1 LPYEGCGWI
10 WANQDLPEVTSA
22 FREALTA
29 ADLRFDPERTYAYA
43 FGENCLRPD
52 GTVDHFAALQTDFVV
67 TNTPP
72 DPTDMSALG
81 DYAGTVL
88 QIILNDFR
96 PGIVPGPQPGNVTFA
111 FMGGREANRQQV
123 LLTDAEAALQQGL
136 VGVDLYQALFR

>member
-1 LPYEGCGWI
+1 MPYEDCGWA

-29 ADLRFDPERTYAYA
+29 ADLRFDPEQTYAYA

-52 GTVDHFAALQTDFVV
+52 GGVDHFAALETDFLVM
-67 TNTPP
+67 TTPP
-72 DPTDMSALG
+72 DPTDASALG
-81 DYAGTVL
+81 EFARAVL
-88 QIILNDFR
+88 AIILNDFR
-96 PGIVPGPQPGNVTFA
+96 PGSVPGPQPGNVTFA